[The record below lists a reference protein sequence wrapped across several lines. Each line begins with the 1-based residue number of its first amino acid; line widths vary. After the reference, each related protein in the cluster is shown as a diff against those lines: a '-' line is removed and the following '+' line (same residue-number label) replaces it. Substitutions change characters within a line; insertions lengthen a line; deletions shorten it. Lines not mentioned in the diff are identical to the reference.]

1 MKSILTRIELLEAS
15 RRSDPLLVLAED
27 EHGNTEKMT
36 VAEMFDTGR
45 EFVRVV
51 GGSRLSD
58 LDRLLMAFQ
67 DKAKQAA
74 TGGVYDG

>member
-45 EFVRVV
+45 GFVRIV

-58 LDRLLMAFQ
+58 LDRLLMAFH
-67 DKAKQAA
+67 DKAIQAFE
-74 TGGVYDG
+74 GGADDG

>member
-1 MKSILTRIELLEAS
+1 MRDILTRLELLETS

-45 EFVRVV
+45 EFVRVAS
-51 GGSRLSD
+51 GSSLKD
-58 LDRLLMAFQ
+58 LDTLLRAFHERALQ
-67 DKAKQAA
+67 PTK
-74 TGGVYDG
+74 GGADDG